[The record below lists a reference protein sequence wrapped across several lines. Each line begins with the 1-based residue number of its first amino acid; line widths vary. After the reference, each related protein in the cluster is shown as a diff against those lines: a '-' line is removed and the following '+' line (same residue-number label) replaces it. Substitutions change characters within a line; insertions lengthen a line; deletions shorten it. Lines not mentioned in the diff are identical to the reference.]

1 MLTNSVQNRFIAI
14 ILAALVVLVMP
25 LFLLFFYVSGE
36 RASRET
42 VEHAQIVLAANAQA
56 LGKPLWDFDNESVKQ
71 LAATIASDPAIIA
84 VKVTEAAN
92 NASTSFTSTPNALQ
106 ADTISLSAP
115 IDYHSPDGIR
125 RVGSLTVSIAKPG
138 FLSDNQSEE
147 LSLIGIFVI
156 AVLIITA
163 AAILG
168 SRIMILR
175 PLEKLTKAIRA
186 TRVPG
191 ARHTVEFSSS
201 DEMGELAANFNEMQA
216 RLAKEEQELKQ
227 AHDRATTTYNLT
239 PAKLYTVDVYDRLI
253 AVSDY
258 WLLATGY
265 RREDVIGRTFSS
277 FLQPESLPAYTEYKL
292 KAAQWQGDYNPTVKF
307 CCADGRVMDVL
318 IKEVP
323 MQEDN
328 GGRVVNLA
336 VMTDVTELKDA
347 EQRNRLQAITDHLT
361 GLLNR
366 QGFENEL
373 DKVLAEV
380 NENGGELACL
390 LIDLDRFKAINDNL
404 GHAYGDKVLR
414 TISNRIRDQLR
425 AQDRIARLGGDEF
438 AVLVPARDAEKAA
451 TAIAERIVD
460 ACEAPILADGHEL
473 SVSASVGIAL
483 YPAQASSAGELLQRS
498 DMAMY
503 VRKHNGKNGA
513 ELFNLDMVK
522 AAREKADI
530 SAWIDQGLREDWFEA
545 HMQPVMKLPAQ
556 TLAGF
561 ECLLRLNHPEHGL
574 IPPGRIIAVAEENGS
589 IRRVGDRM
597 FEKAISQMAELSAIP
612 ALSQTRFAVNVSP
625 LQFTPELPPRLAHLM
640 MKAGLAPHRL
650 ILEIT
655 EAVLMHANPD
665 IGKVLA
671 AIHECGFKIAMD
683 DFGTGYS
690 SLSYLLRYPF
700 NIVKIDQ
707 SFISS
712 LTSMDPEIAKRS
724 RKLIEGIRAI
734 SQQMNCQV
742 VAEGVETREQAEALL
757 SLDIEF
763 GQGYHFGRPQP
774 VADIIRQYAP
784 ANMQQT
790 AGGLPTRLIGDPT

>member
-1 MLTNSVQNRFIAI
+1 MKTNSVQSRFIAI
-14 ILAALVVLVMP
+14 ILAALFVLVVP
-25 LFLLFFYVSGE
+25 LFLLFFHLSGE
-36 RASRET
+36 RASREAL
-42 VEHAQIVLAANAQA
+42 EHAQIVLAANAQA
-56 LGKPLWDFDNESVKQ
+56 LGKPLWDFDEESVKQ
-71 LAATIASDPAIIA
+71 IANTIVSDPSIDA
-84 VKVTEAAN
+84 VKVTESAN
-92 NASTSFTSTPNALQ
+92 NTSTEFTSFQNKPQTETVN
-106 ADTISLSAP
+106 LSAP
-115 IDYHSPDGIR
+115 IDYQSPDGVR
-125 RVGSLTVSIAKPG
+125 RVGILSISVAKPG
-138 FLSDNQSEE
+138 FLSNHKSEE
-147 LSLIGIFVI
+147 LSLIGIFAF
-156 AVLIITA
+156 AVLIITV
-163 AAILG
+163 AAIVG
-168 SRIMILR
+168 SRIIILK

-186 TRVPG
+186 TRIPG
-191 ARHTVEFSSS
+191 SRHMVECSSK

-216 RLAKEEQELKQ
+216 RLAKEELELKQ

-239 PAKLYTVDVYDRLI
+239 PAKLYTVDEQDRLV

-265 RREDVIGRTFSS
+265 RREDVLGRTFGS
-277 FLQPESLPAYTEYKL
+277 FVHEASREAYAEYKI

-307 CCADGRVMDVL
+307 GCADGRVIDVL

-323 MQEDN
+323 MEQDDGN
-328 GGRVVNLA
+328 GLVNLA

-347 EQRNRLQAITDHLT
+347 EQRNRMQAITDHLT

-373 DKVLAEV
+373 DKVLTEV

-438 AVLVPARDAEKAA
+438 AVLVPAQNAEKAA
-451 TAIAERIVD
+451 TAIAERIVT
-460 ACEAPILADGHEL
+460 ACEAPILTDGHEL

-513 ELFNLDMVK
+513 ELFNLDMIK
-522 AAREKADI
+522 SAREKADI
-530 SAWIDQGLREDWFEA
+530 GAWIDQGLRDDWFEA
-545 HMQPVMKLPAQ
+545 HMQPVMNLQKG

-574 IPPGRIIAVAEENGS
+574 IPPSRVIAVAEENGS

-597 FEKAISQMAELSAIP
+597 FEKAISQMVELSAIP

-625 LQFTPELPPRLAHLM
+625 LQFTPDLAPRLAHLM
-640 MKAGLAPHRL
+640 MAAGLSPHRL

-655 EAVLMHANPD
+655 EAVLMHRNPE
-665 IGKVLA
+665 ISNVLA

-690 SLSYLLRYPF
+690 SLSYLLRFPF

-707 SFISS
+707 SFTSS
-712 LTSMDPEIAKRS
+712 LTSPDAEIAKRS
-724 RKLIEGIRAI
+724 RQLIEGIRAI

-742 VAEGVETREQAEALL
+742 VAEGIETPEQAEALL
-757 SLDIEF
+757 GLDIEF
-763 GQGYHFGRPQP
+763 GQGYHFGRPKP
-774 VADIIRQYAP
+774 VAEIIRQFSP
-784 ANMQQT
+784 AALEKAA
-790 AGGLPTRLIGDPT
+790 AGLLS